1 MKGIHLLC
9 FVSMFSVMMV
19 AEAASERRGSL
30 RVELA
35 DEWNKDNIFDD
46 VSEVNK
52 QWWTGFGDTLLVKL
66 INQGRSNNYNALS
79 ALRRIEIAK
88 AQLAQ
93 AKGDYFPSIDLD
105 VSYSR
110 ERSSGRLAGHNE
122 TAVTSGYY
130 NAGATLSWQPDVFGK
145 IRDQSKRAGVAVK
158 ISAAEYDGLMTSLEA
173 NIATTYIQLLVQKQ
187 QLILANEHTENQ
199 KRILDIVESRY
210 QSGLASQLEVAQ
222 AKTLYYSTIAS
233 IPKLESS
240 IDASVNALAVL
251 IGVTTE
257 SLPLDLQRS
266 IELPDQRPS
275 VALGVPIDLLRRRPD
290 VVEAELN
297 IDLAAVELGI
307 ARKDYLPS
315 LSIAA
320 NIGTSAHEF
329 SDLFTNQSFTYSIVP
344 TLSITIFDG
353 LKRRN
358 STIAAQQKMEA
369 MVESYNNT
377 ILTAVEDVRNAM
389 SLNVA
394 AKEYITRLEEVVR
407 YAKEEVTLSIDLYKQ
422 GLSTFSNVVDSQ
434 LDYITYQNTLVSAKG
449 EAITSL
455 IQLFEALGGGWK

>member
-1 MKGIHLLC
+1 MKCIRLLC
-9 FVSMFSVMMV
+9 FICIASAVIAVD
-19 AEAASERRGSL
+19 AAERRGNL

-35 DEWNKDNIFDD
+35 DEWNVNGVFED
-46 VSEVNK
+46 VSAVND
-52 QWWTGFGDTLLVKL
+52 QWWNDFGDSLLVEL
-66 INQGRSNNYNALS
+66 ISQGRANNYNALS

-93 AKGDYFPSIDLD
+93 AKGDYFPSIDLG

-110 ERSSGRLAGHNE
+110 ERLSGRLAGHSG
-122 TAVTSGYY
+122 TAVRSSYY
-130 NAGATLSWQPDVFGK
+130 NAGATMSWQLDVFGK
-145 IRDQSKRAGVAVK
+145 IREQSKRAGVAVK

-199 KRILDIVESRY
+199 ERILDIVESRY
-210 QSGLASQLEVAQ
+210 QAGLASKLEVAQ
-222 AKTLYYSTIAS
+222 AKTLYFSTIAS

-240 IDASVNALAVL
+240 INASVNALAVL
-251 IGVTTE
+251 MGVTTE
-257 SLPLDLQRS
+257 SLPIDLHRA
-266 IELPDQRPS
+266 IELPEQRPPI
-275 VALGVPIDLLRRRPD
+275 ALGVPIDLLRRRPD

-329 SDLFTNQSFTYSIVP
+329 SDLFTNQSISYSIVP
-344 TLSITIFDG
+344 TLSLTIFDG

-369 MVESYNNT
+369 MVDSYNNT

-389 SLNVA
+389 SVNVA
-394 AKEYITRLEEVVR
+394 VKKYITRLEEVVR

-455 IQLFEALGGGWK
+455 IKLFEALGGGWM